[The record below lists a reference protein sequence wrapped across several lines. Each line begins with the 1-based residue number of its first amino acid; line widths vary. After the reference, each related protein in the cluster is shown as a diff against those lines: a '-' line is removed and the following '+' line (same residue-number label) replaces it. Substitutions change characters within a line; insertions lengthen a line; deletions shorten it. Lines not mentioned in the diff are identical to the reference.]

1 MMRIAGP
8 RMYLISVLAVFAMVA
23 TACGQQAPSESD
35 GSGQSAQPG
44 ASQAPESSEPP
55 GDGDIARGGELKI
68 QLLRD
73 ADAGYDP
80 ALGTLSTVYTVNGL
94 IFDTLGE
101 VQPDGTIEPS
111 LATEWDISEDELTYT
126 FTIREGVLFHNG
138 REMTAEDVK
147 YTIERIMDPDTNSPR
162 RSVYAAV
169 ESVEAPDATTLI
181 IQLSEPFAPLIP
193 ALSDI
198 SAGIVPQEEVEA
210 AGGNL
215 NANPVGTG
223 PFRFVEWKQDQHVKL
238 EAFEDYWREGLPY
251 LDAVTVS
258 FNDDANARAANLR
271 SATIDFLWNAPPELV
286 DVFRADDSLQTF
298 GGEGTQSFQY
308 MLLNMQREPFDDVR
322 VRQAIYWAVDREA
335 VREISRPGTTT
346 PLNAGYLPSTHWAGT
361 DEILY
366 TQDYD
371 QASALLEDAGYGDG
385 FEMEILVLMG
395 SDFHIRS
402 AQAIQ
407 EQLEPLGI
415 TVTVTTVD
423 SGQQTDRRNSGDFDA
438 IITGFSGTIDPDE
451 RFTQTFGTGGGTNYV
466 NFSDAEVDQLIEDA
480 RRTSDRDE
488 RAELYR
494 QAQLR
499 IAEIGPML
507 FIYNYHF
514 VDVLQEYVRGY
525 VFNPQLVDYRSIR
538 QVWLDQ

>member
-1 MMRIAGP
+1 MRTIRP
-8 RMYLISVLAVFAMVA
+8 WRPVTVVAVFAMVL
-23 TACGQQAPSESD
+23 TACGGTAVESGGGQTSAPSGAES
-35 GSGQSAQPG
+35 PG
-44 ASQAPESSEPP
+44 ASGPTS
-55 GDGDIARGGELKI
+55 GGVTRGGELKI

-73 ADAGYDP
+73 ADTGYDP

-101 VQPDGTIEPS
+101 VQADGSIEPS
-111 LATEWDISEDELTYT
+111 LATEWTISDDELTYT
-126 FTIREGVLFHNG
+126 FTIREGVQFHNG

-147 YTIERIMDPDTNSPR
+147 YTIDRIMDPETNSPR
-162 RSVYAAV
+162 QTVYAAV
-169 ESVEAPDATTLI
+169 ESVEAPDDTTVV
-181 IQLSEPFAPLIP
+181 IQLSEPFAPLIL

-210 AGGNL
+210 AGGTL
-215 NANPVGTG
+215 DENPVGTG
-223 PFRFVEWKQDQHVKL
+223 PFRFVEWQRDQHVKL
-238 EAFEDYWREGLPY
+238 EAFDDYWRDDLPY

-271 SATIDFLWNAPPELV
+271 SGTIDFLWNAPPELV
-286 DVFRADDSLQTF
+286 DVFRSDDSLQVF

-308 MLLNMQREPFDDVR
+308 FLLNMQRPPFDDVA
-322 VRQAIYWAVDREA
+322 VRQAIFWALDRDA
-335 VREISRPGTTT
+335 IREISRPGTTT
-346 PLNAGYLPSTHWAGT
+346 PLNAGFLPATHWAGT
-361 DEILY
+361 DEIMY

-371 QASALLEDAGYGDG
+371 KASSLLEDAGYGDG

-395 SDFHIRS
+395 SDFHIRT

-407 EQLEPLGI
+407 EQLEPLGV
-415 TVTVTTVD
+415 TVTVSTVD
-423 SGQQTDRRNSGDFDA
+423 SGQQTDRRNSGEFDA
-438 IITGFSGTIDPDE
+438 IVTGFSGTIDPDE
-451 RFTQTFGTGGGTNYV
+451 RFTQTFGTGGGTNFV
-466 NFSDAEVDQLIEDA
+466 DFSDEEVDDLIVQA

-494 QAQLR
+494 QAQHR
-499 IAEIGPML
+499 IAEVGPMA

-525 VFNPQLVDYRSIR
+525 EFNPQLVDYRSIR
-538 QVWLDQ
+538 QVWLDR